1 MDIGEIKKTLNLFRT
16 DNGLI
21 EIRIFS
27 TINKTEIYSGIF
39 NNDDDLIREVNRF
52 DKEPYNTYFVFNE
65 LKDALSGYPQLNKM
79 IRGAKTVSDDDI
91 KYRRWILIDLDP
103 IREGNVKEIA
113 STDEELENSK
123 ETARQVRRYLLSL
136 GFKQPVVC
144 MSGNGTH
151 LLIRVNNIPNA
162 KDVHSDIENFLNY
175 LSLKFT
181 SSKVDC
187 DIKVKNAS
195 RLTKFYSSISRKGGN
210 TEKRPHRKSEILV
223 IPPNLECSDF
233 NLVRKI
239 SAEYKKIAQ
248 PEDPNRRIVQNYN
261 NNQSDKEKFDIDSFL
276 SKNGIEVLKE
286 EHLADNTRKIILK
299 TCPFHPEHGKDSAI
313 FVSDKGIVFTC
324 FHASCSG
331 NTWRDLRLKFDP
343 HAYDYENSP
352 IQQYQPQGRYM
363 QPQKKKYQIK
373 EESPELGK
381 KWFSMSDIKKVDL
394 SSLMHIKTGYTELDK
409 KIVGLYEGEITIISG
424 SNSSGKSSWINNL
437 ILNVIQQNTKVALW
451 SGELRPDVLKT
462 WISLSAAGMRYIQ
475 PSKYDEGKYFVPE
488 NVSEKIDEWMDGKFF
503 LYNNE
508 YTNKWEQIFND
519 MSELVK
525 IGVKLLILD
534 NLFSLDIDIFE
545 GDKNNKQKELILQL
559 CDFVKNN
566 NVHVILVAHP
576 RKVTTFLRKTD
587 ISGTSDLTN
596 AASNVFIVHR
606 VNNDFLK
613 TGGEFLGNTVV
624 QQYSM
629 FGNCIEIAKN
639 RLYGIV
645 DCLVGMYYEIPTRR
659 FKNTENEN
667 IHYGW
672 ENIGDQQTIQYTTE
686 QPKGFDGSENS
697 FLRQQEMMNPGG
709 FLDSDGSEA
718 PF

>member
-1 MDIGEIKKTLNLFRT
+1 MDLDEIRKWHKVFKPNNELF
-16 DNGLI
+16 
-21 EIRIFS
+21 EIRILS
-27 TINKTEIYSGIF
+27 KPTISGYFYDIEEALKTLPQYDKYQIYF
-39 NNDDDLIREVNRF
+39 TVNQ
-52 DKEPYNTYFVFNE
+52 V
-65 LKDALSGYPQLNKM
+65 KDACSSRVQFNKFQQVQGSATSGNDIQHRWWLP
-79 IRGAKTVSDDDI
+79 IDIDVDRPTDVSSSN
-91 KYRRWILIDLDP
+91 
-103 IREGNVKEIA
+103 EEKEYA
-113 STDEELENSK
+113 HQKAGEVYKFLQK
-123 ETARQVRRYLLSL
+123 A
-136 GFKQPVVC
+136 GFPNPVVC
-144 MSGNGTH
+144 DSSSGYHIYYPLDADNTQE
-151 LLIRVNNIPNA
+151 V
-162 KDVHSDIENFLNY
+162 KSVIE
-175 LSLKFT
+175 
-181 SSKVDC
+181 
-187 DIKVKNAS
+187 
-195 RLTKFYSSISRKGGN
+195 KFYAVLGEYFTDGRVKIDKVVGDANRIMRLYGTFGRKGRN
-210 TEKRPHRKSEILV
+210 SEERPHRMSKILSVPEISERMRIEQVSNFNSTYEVVHDRKDNIKKQYNGRNNEDFDLRKFIQEHNIEIAKELPYGNGGTKFILKECCFDSSHKS
-223 IPPNLECSDF
+223 PD
-233 NLVRKI
+233 
-239 SAEYKKIAQ
+239 SAL
-248 PEDPNRRIVQNYN
+248 
-261 NNQSDKEKFDIDSFL
+261 FL
-276 SKNGIEVLKE
+276 S
-286 EHLADNTRKIILK
+286 AD
-299 TCPFHPEHGKDSAI
+299 GAI
-313 FVSDKGIVFTC
+313 GFKC
-324 FHASCSG
+324 LHNSCSSY
-331 NTWRDLRLKFDP
+331 TWRDFRLHYDP
-343 HAYDYENSP
+343 HAYDYENAP
-352 IQQYQPQGRYM
+352 RQQYQPQGRYM
-363 QPQKKKYQIK
+363 QPPKKKYQIK

-381 KWFSMSDIKKVDL
+381 KWFSMSDIKKIDL

-437 ILNVIQQNTKVALW
+437 ILNVIQQNIKVALW

-462 WISLSAAGMRYIQ
+462 WISLSAAGTHYIQ

-519 MSELVK
+519 MGELVK

-559 CDFVKNN
+559 CDFVKKNK
-566 NVHVILVAHP
+566 VHVILVAHP

-659 FKNTENEN
+659 FKNTEQED

-672 ENIGDQQTIQYTTE
+672 EEQGNQQSIPYE
-686 QPKGFDGSENS
+686 QP
-697 FLRQQEMMNPGG
+697 QEQKPSTP
-709 FLDSDGSEA
+709 SDMPFAPMEEGEA

>member
-1 MDIGEIKKTLNLFRT
+1 MDLDEIRKWHKVFKPNNDLF
-16 DNGLI
+16 
-21 EIRIFS
+21 EIRILS
-27 TINKTEIYSGIF
+27 KPTISGYFYDIEEALKTLTQYDKYQIYF
-39 NNDDDLIREVNRF
+39 TVNQ
-52 DKEPYNTYFVFNE
+52 V
-65 LKDALSGYPQLNKM
+65 KDACSSRVQFNKFQQVQGSATSGNDIQHRWWLP
-79 IRGAKTVSDDDI
+79 IDIDVERPTDVSSSN
-91 KYRRWILIDLDP
+91 
-103 IREGNVKEIA
+103 EEKEYA
-113 STDEELENSK
+113 HQKAGEVYKFLQK
-123 ETARQVRRYLLSL
+123 A
-136 GFKQPVVC
+136 GFPNPVVC
-144 MSGNGTH
+144 DSSSGYHIYYPLDADNTQE
-151 LLIRVNNIPNA
+151 V
-162 KDVHSDIENFLNY
+162 KSVIE
-175 LSLKFT
+175 
-181 SSKVDC
+181 
-187 DIKVKNAS
+187 
-195 RLTKFYSSISRKGGN
+195 KFYAVLGEYFTDGRVKIDKVVGDANRIMRLYGTFGRKGRN
-210 TEKRPHRKSEILV
+210 SEERPHRMSKILSVPEISYRMSIEQV
-223 IPPNLECSDF
+223 SKF
-233 NLVRKI
+233 NSTYEVVHDRKDNI
-239 SAEYKKIAQ
+239 KKQ
-248 PEDPNRRIVQNYN
+248 YNGRSNED
-261 NNQSDKEKFDIDSFL
+261 FDIRKFVQEHNIEIVKELPYGNGGTKFILKECPFDSSHKAPDSALFL
-276 SKNGIEVLKE
+276 S
-286 EHLADNTRKIILK
+286 AD
-299 TCPFHPEHGKDSAI
+299 GAI
-313 FVSDKGIVFTC
+313 GFKC
-324 FHASCSG
+324 LHNSCSSY
-331 NTWRDLRLKFDP
+331 TWRDFRLHYDP
-343 HAYDYENSP
+343 HAYDYENAQT
-352 IQQYQPQGRYM
+352 QQYQQQGRYM

-381 KWFSMSDIKKVDL
+381 KWFSMSDIKKIDL

-437 ILNVIQQNTKVALW
+437 ILNVIQQKTKVALW

-462 WISLSAAGMRYIQ
+462 WISLSAAGMNYIQ
-475 PSKYDEGKYFVPE
+475 PSKYDDGKYFVPE
-488 NVSEKIDEWMDGKFF
+488 NVSQKIDEWMDGKFF

-519 MSELVK
+519 MGELVK

-559 CDFVKNN
+559 CDFVKKNK
-566 NVHVILVAHP
+566 VHVILVAHP

-659 FKNTENEN
+659 FKNTEQED

-672 ENIGDQQTIQYTTE
+672 EDQPVQQSITYTQHE
-686 QPKGFDGSENS
+686 QVYEPQPDNVPFGMPSSE
-697 FLRQQEMMNPGG
+697 
-709 FLDSDGSEA
+709 EA

>member
-1 MDIGEIKKTLNLFRT
+1 MDLDEIRKWHKVFKPNNELF
-16 DNGLI
+16 
-21 EIRIFS
+21 EIRILS
-27 TINKTEIYSGIF
+27 KPTISGYFYDIEEALKTLPQYDKYQIYF
-39 NNDDDLIREVNRF
+39 TVNQ
-52 DKEPYNTYFVFNE
+52 V
-65 LKDALSGYPQLNKM
+65 KDACSSRVQFNKFQQVQGSATSGNDIQHRWWLP
-79 IRGAKTVSDDDI
+79 IDIDVDRPTDVSSSN
-91 KYRRWILIDLDP
+91 
-103 IREGNVKEIA
+103 EEKEYA
-113 STDEELENSK
+113 HQKAGEVYKFLQK
-123 ETARQVRRYLLSL
+123 A
-136 GFKQPVVC
+136 GFPNPVVC
-144 MSGNGTH
+144 DSSSGYHIYYPLDADNTQE
-151 LLIRVNNIPNA
+151 V
-162 KDVHSDIENFLNY
+162 KSVIE
-175 LSLKFT
+175 
-181 SSKVDC
+181 
-187 DIKVKNAS
+187 
-195 RLTKFYSSISRKGGN
+195 KFYAVLGEYFTDGRVKIDKVVGDANRIMRLYGTFGRKGRN
-210 TEKRPHRKSEILV
+210 SEERPHRMSKILSVPEISERMRIEQVSNFNSTYEVVHDRKDNIKKQYNGRNNEDFDLRKFIQEHNIEIAKELPYGNGGTKFILKECCFDSSHKS
-223 IPPNLECSDF
+223 PD
-233 NLVRKI
+233 
-239 SAEYKKIAQ
+239 SAL
-248 PEDPNRRIVQNYN
+248 
-261 NNQSDKEKFDIDSFL
+261 FL
-276 SKNGIEVLKE
+276 S
-286 EHLADNTRKIILK
+286 AD
-299 TCPFHPEHGKDSAI
+299 GAI
-313 FVSDKGIVFTC
+313 GFKC
-324 FHASCSG
+324 LHNSCSSY
-331 NTWRDLRLKFDP
+331 TWRDFRLHYDP
-343 HAYDYENSP
+343 HAYDYENAP
-352 IQQYQPQGRYM
+352 RQQYQPQGRYM
-363 QPQKKKYQIK
+363 QPPKKKYQIK

-381 KWFSMSDIKKVDL
+381 KWFSMSDIKKIDL

-437 ILNVIQQNTKVALW
+437 ILNVIQQNIKVALW

-462 WISLSAAGMRYIQ
+462 WISLSAAGTHYIQ

-519 MSELVK
+519 MGELVK

-559 CDFVKNN
+559 CDFVKKNK
-566 NVHVILVAHP
+566 VHVILVAHP

-624 QQYSM
+624 HQYSM

-659 FKNTENEN
+659 FKNTEQED

-672 ENIGDQQTIQYTTE
+672 EEQGSQQSIPYE
-686 QPKGFDGSENS
+686 QPQEVKPENDMP
-697 FLRQQEMMNPGG
+697 FAPMEEG
-709 FLDSDGSEA
+709 EA

>member
-1 MDIGEIKKTLNLFRT
+1 MDLDEIRKWHKVFKPNNELF
-16 DNGLI
+16 
-21 EIRIFS
+21 EIRILS
-27 TINKTEIYSGIF
+27 KPTISGYFYDIEEALKTLPQYDKYQIYF
-39 NNDDDLIREVNRF
+39 TVNQ
-52 DKEPYNTYFVFNE
+52 V
-65 LKDALSGYPQLNKM
+65 KDACSSRVQFNKFQQVQGSATSGNDIQHRWWLP
-79 IRGAKTVSDDDI
+79 IDIDVERPTDVSSSN
-91 KYRRWILIDLDP
+91 
-103 IREGNVKEIA
+103 EEKEYA
-113 STDEELENSK
+113 HQKAGEVYKFLQK
-123 ETARQVRRYLLSL
+123 A
-136 GFKQPVVC
+136 GFPNPVVC
-144 MSGNGTH
+144 DSSSGYHIYYPLDADNTQE
-151 LLIRVNNIPNA
+151 V
-162 KDVHSDIENFLNY
+162 KSVIE
-175 LSLKFT
+175 
-181 SSKVDC
+181 
-187 DIKVKNAS
+187 
-195 RLTKFYSSISRKGGN
+195 KFYAVLGEYFTDGRVKIDKVVGDANRIMRLYGTFGRKGRN
-210 TEKRPHRKSEILV
+210 SEERPHRMSKILSVPEISERMSIEQVSNFNSTYEVVHDRKDNIKKQYNGGNNEDFDLRKFIQEHNIEIAKELPYGNGGTKFILK
-223 IPPNLECSDF
+223 ECCFDSSHKAPD
-233 NLVRKI
+233 
-239 SAEYKKIAQ
+239 SAL
-248 PEDPNRRIVQNYN
+248 
-261 NNQSDKEKFDIDSFL
+261 FL
-276 SKNGIEVLKE
+276 S
-286 EHLADNTRKIILK
+286 AD
-299 TCPFHPEHGKDSAI
+299 GAI
-313 FVSDKGIVFTC
+313 GFKC
-324 FHASCSG
+324 LHNSCSSY
-331 NTWRDLRLKFDP
+331 TWRDFRLHYDP
-343 HAYDYENSP
+343 HAYDYENAP
-352 IQQYQPQGRYM
+352 RQQYQPQGRYM
-363 QPQKKKYQIK
+363 QPLKKKYQIK
-373 EESPELGK
+373 KESPELGK
-381 KWFSMSDIKKVDL
+381 KWFSMSDIKKIDL
-394 SSLMHIKTGYTELDK
+394 SNLMHIKTGYTELDK

-437 ILNVIQQNTKVALW
+437 ILNVIQQNIKVALW

-462 WISLSAAGMRYIQ
+462 WISLSAAGMHYIQ

-519 MSELVK
+519 MNELVK

-559 CDFVKNN
+559 CDFVKKNR
-566 NVHVILVAHP
+566 VHVILVAHP

-659 FKNTENEN
+659 FKNTEQED

-672 ENIGDQQTIQYTTE
+672 EDQPVQQSLTYSQPEPNYEPNPDNIPFSMPTAE
-686 QPKGFDGSENS
+686 
-697 FLRQQEMMNPGG
+697 
-709 FLDSDGSEA
+709 EA

>member
-1 MDIGEIKKTLNLFRT
+1 MDIEEIKKTLNVFRT

-21 EIRIFS
+21 EIRVFN
-27 TINKTEIYSGIF
+27 TINGNENYSGIF
-39 NNDDDLIREVNRF
+39 NNEESLINEVQRF

-65 LKDALSGYPQLNKM
+65 LKDAMSGRPQFNKLLK
-79 IRGAKTVSDDDI
+79 GVSAVKDPDI
-91 KYRRWILIDLDP
+91 KYRRWLFLDFDP
-103 IREGNVKEIA
+103 IREGGVKDIA
-113 STDEELENSK
+113 STEEEMKYAHLKAVE
-123 ETARQVRRYLLSL
+123 VYRYLMSI
-136 GFKQPVVC
+136 GFPKPIVC
-144 MSGNGTH
+144 KSGNGFH
-151 LLIRVNNIPNA
+151 ELFRIDNWDNSEEID
-162 KDVHSDIENFLNY
+162 KEFSDFLNY
-175 LSLKFT
+175 ISMRFT
-181 SSKVDC
+181 DSKVDC
-187 DIKVKNAS
+187 DIKNKNAS
-195 RLTKFYSSISRKGGN
+195 RLTKFYSSKSRKGGD
-210 TEKRPHRKSEILV
+210 TQERPHRYSKIISIPENIEYLSYDVFKSVVNEY
-223 IPPNLECSDF
+223 
-233 NLVRKI
+233 RKI
-239 SAEYKKIAQ
+239 NNPEPIEPKINNSQYQRGVNKK
-248 PEDPNRRIVQNYN
+248 P
-261 NNQSDKEKFDIDSFL
+261 FDIDEFL
-276 SKNGIEVLKE
+276 SVNGIEVLKE
-286 EHLADNTRKIILK
+286 ERLSDKSRKIVLK

-313 FVSDKGIVFTC
+313 YVSDKGIVFTC
-324 FHASCSG
+324 FHSGCQG

-343 HAYDYENSP
+343 HAYDYENAP
-352 IQQYQPQGRYM
+352 RQQYQPQGRYM

-409 KIVGLYEGEITIISG
+409 KIVGLYEGEISLISG

-437 ILNVIQQNTKVALW
+437 ILNVIQQNIKVALW

-462 WISLSAAGMRYIQ
+462 WISLSAAGMHYIQ
-475 PSKYDEGKYFVPE
+475 PSKTEGKFFVPN
-488 NVSEKIDEWMDGKFF
+488 NVSERIDNWMDGKFF
-503 LYNNE
+503 LYNND

-519 MSELVK
+519 MKELVK
-525 IGVKLLILD
+525 LDVKLFILD

-559 CDFVKNN
+559 CDFVKKNKI
-566 NVHVILVAHP
+566 HIILVAHP

-613 TGGEFLGNTVV
+613 TGGEFLGDTVV

-639 RLYGIV
+639 RLYGVV

-659 FKNTENEN
+659 FKNTEHED

-672 ENIGDQQTIQYTTE
+672 EDQPTQQSLTYE
-686 QPKGFDGSENS
+686 QPQSDLQNF
-697 FLRQQEMMNPGG
+697 QQQFNNTSSGMP
-709 FLDSDGSEA
+709 FAPSDGDEA